1 MKSLIYL
8 GPGKLELV
16 EEPIPE
22 GDIVIKVFYSGICGT
37 DLKTYL
43 HGHHSFKPPVI
54 LGHECI
60 GEITK
65 INVKGSEFQE
75 GELVAVAPYIECG
88 NCDSCR
94 RGVPALC
101 KNKTYVKTGCFCE
114 YFAVDLSHARK
125 ALFKISS
132 NEPVYTLVEPL
143 ACILNGMNHLKEMGK
158 EYLVVGGGPMG
169 ALFTITLSSLGKRT
183 TVIEPGV
190 WRSKQLKKMTD
201 ITIFSDPKEVSG
213 TYDGVILAVN
223 IPELISE
230 YLPLVKD
237 GGDLL
242 LFSGYPKDKRAQ
254 FDPYHIHYRE
264 VTVSGCT
271 GFASQHFKEA
281 LSMIEGYKNNFN
293 KLISHFFSLEQA
305 EEAFTL
311 LKSGNGM
318 KVVIRM

>member
-1 MKSLIYL
+1 MKSLMYL
-8 GPGKLELV
+8 GPGKLELM

-22 GDIVIKVFYSGICGT
+22 GDIIIKVLYSGICGT
-37 DLKTYL
+37 DMKTYL
-43 HGHHSFKPPVI
+43 HGHHFFKPPVI

-65 INVKGSEFQE
+65 INVKDTEFRQ
-75 GELVAVAPYIECG
+75 GDLVAVAPYIECG
-88 NCDSCR
+88 NCDSCK

-114 YFAVDLSHARK
+114 YIAVDLAHARK

-132 NEPVYTLVEPL
+132 DGPVYTLVEPL
-143 ACILNGMNHLKEMGK
+143 ACVLNGMSQLKEMGK

-169 ALFTITLSSLGKRT
+169 ALFAIALSSLGKQIA
-183 TVIEPGV
+183 VVEPGV
-190 WRSKQLKKMTD
+190 WRSEQIEQITD
-201 ITIFSDPKEVSG
+201 VSIFSRQKEVSG

-223 IPELISE
+223 IPELIQE

-242 LFSGYPKDKRAQ
+242 LFSGYAKDKRALI
-254 FDPYHIHYRE
+254 DPYHIHYRE
-264 VTVSGCT
+264 LTVSGCT
-271 GFASQHFKEA
+271 GFSSLHFKEA
-281 LSMIEGYKNNFN
+281 LTMIQKYEAGFN
-293 KLISHFFSLEQA
+293 KLISHFFSLERA